1 MPTSAASAPRSG
13 FGNLLFEVDD
23 LSSVPYDDLRRTL
36 AEQAVVCVRGLFDRD
51 AIRAVHHRIVAGFD
65 PANDRRHDPR
75 DTDAV
80 RRNFQKLQVGANSG
94 VNSRRTLGRFMR
106 MLYNPIFADDVY
118 GMREHF
124 VTLARFRNHLYG
136 LPVDHAVAGTD
147 DGYWTCSRLLQYPRG
162 GGFIVPHRDMYAQ
175 VATRDAG
182 LGYFQPLLF
191 LTEKGLDF
199 HDGGAYVDI
208 GDERFCYEEHCRAG
222 DVVVYD
228 GRSIHGVADIDP
240 MADLD
245 LARLSGRVVA
255 LASLFRLLAPG
266 AGEYGE
272 MASKAGAMFGPDVR

>member
-1 MPTSAASAPRSG
+1 MDPAERFKAIFFEATSLSA
-13 FGNLLFEVDD
+13 
-23 LSSVPYDDLRRTL
+23 VPYEALRQKL
-36 AEQAVVCVRGLFDRD
+36 EQHAVVCVRGLFDRA
-51 AIRAVHHRIVAGFD
+51 AIRQTYRSIVAGFD
-65 PANDRRHDPR
+65 ANNDRRHDPR

-106 MLYNPIFADDVY
+106 MLYNPIFADDIY

-124 VTLARFRNHLYG
+124 GTLARFRNRLYE
-136 LPVDHAVAGTD
+136 LPEDHAVAGTD

-175 VATRDAG
+175 VATREAG
-182 LGYFQPLLF
+182 LTYFQPLLL
-191 LTEKGLDF
+191 LTEKGADF
-199 HDGGAYVDI
+199 ETGGAYVEID
-208 GDERFCYEEHCRAG
+208 DDRFYYEDFCQAG

-245 LARLSGRVVA
+245 LVHCSGRVVA
-255 LASLFRLLAPG
+255 LASLFRHLSGG
-266 AGEYGE
+266 ASEYAD
-272 MASKAGAMFGPDVR
+272 MASKAGAIFGADS